1 MVDKLRGTCGGNQR
15 KTKELKKF
23 FLKIGIEK
31 MKKKI
36 SAISKRTRDEEKET
50 SPFKPKTSTYFFV
63 PNSLIPQ
70 RKKKK

>member
-15 KTKELKKF
+15 KRKELKKF
-23 FLKIGIEK
+23 LKNWNWKNE
-31 MKKKI
+31 KKI